1 MNAEIK
7 ILKPFKPSELTL
19 IVGLPGMAYIGKL
32 SVDYLIQ
39 QLKADLIGEVY
50 SKFFPPYVIIKEDG
64 LVELLRNELH
74 VFADAAGRTIV
85 FLSGNSQA
93 FSPEGQY
100 EISEKVIDW
109 AIENGVKK
117 VYAVAALVT
126 DKQFDTPNVYVTATS
141 ADMLEEAKAQG
152 AKLLDHGII
161 GGENGL
167 VVGLAKKRN
176 LEGACLLAETHGYQA
191 PTGEYVIDP
200 RAAKA
205 ALNVLTQIL
214 DIKVDMEPMEKQAL
228 EMDEAFAKMAE
239 IERRVREEMAQSGK
253 RPSYVT

>member
-7 ILKPFKPSELTL
+7 ILKPFTPNEPTL

-39 QLKADLIGEVY
+39 QLKADIIGEVY
-50 SKFFPPYVIIKEDG
+50 SKHFPPYVIIKEDG
-64 LVELLRNELH
+64 LVELMRNELH
-74 VFADAAGRTIV
+74 AYRHESGQDLV

-100 EISEKVIDW
+100 EISEKVLDW
-109 AIENGVKK
+109 AIENGVKR
-117 VYAVAALVT
+117 VYSIAALVT
-126 DKQFDTPNVYVTATS
+126 DRQFDVPNVFATTTS
-141 ADMLEEAKAQG
+141 LELLEQAKANG
-152 AKLLDHGII
+152 AQQLDHGII

-167 VVGLAKKRN
+167 IIGLAKEKN
-176 LEGACLLAETHGYQA
+176 LDATCLLAETHGYQA

-205 ALNVLTQIL
+205 ALNVLIKL
-214 DIKVDMEPMEKQAL
+214 LNLKVDMEPMEKQAM

-239 IERRVREEMAQSGK
+239 IERRVRDEMAQSGK